1 MRKRAEKKVHDKE
14 QEHRSRL
21 TTKKKMKRM
30 HYQRM
35 LAENGRLAQGV
46 LQILLLRALKV
57 DFVAA
62 LR

>member
-46 LQILLLRALKV
+46 LQIL
-57 DFVAA
+57 
-62 LR
+62 